1 MTSLQRGC
9 TGITWEQDQAGT
21 LSDRHLKLMS
31 RHLACLYSY
40 SLLKALYCLS
50 SFYWSI
56 VNYNIVLMSGIQQSD
71 SDMYIYLLSIGKEST
86 CQCRRPKTRG
96 FDPWVGR
103 IPWSRKWQSDPVFLP
118 GKFHGQEELD
128 GLQFLGS
135 WRVRH
140 NWAHT
145 QEDRYI

>member
-9 TGITWEQDQAGT
+9 TGVTWEQDQAGT

-56 VNYNIVLMSGIQQSD
+56 VDYNIVLMSGIQQSD
-71 SDMYIYLLSIGKEST
+71 SDMYIYLSFIYWQRIHLPMQETQGLIPGWERSPGVGNGNLIQYFCLENSMGKRSLVGYSPWGHEESDT
-86 CQCRRPKTRG
+86 
-96 FDPWVGR
+96 
-103 IPWSRKWQSDPVFLP
+103 I
-118 GKFHGQEELD
+118 E
-128 GLQFLGS
+128 
-135 WRVRH
+135 
-140 NWAHT
+140 HT
-145 QEDRYI
+145 HK